1 MADMTLAVP
10 ASERSENIRG
20 IVGMLVA
27 MAVFVL
33 NDTLM
38 KLAAAHLPTGEAIFL
53 RGVFTV
59 GFCLALIYVTNLS
72 WALPLALSPRVALRS
87 LMDIG
92 GTMLFLL
99 ALVHMPLGTFSASCS
114 SRHWR
119 SPRPQPCSWAPR
131 WAGGGGWRQPSG

>member
-53 RGVFTV
+53 RGV
-59 GFCLALIYVTNLS
+59 
-72 WALPLALSPRVALRS
+72 R
-87 LMDIG
+87 
-92 GTMLFLL
+92 
-99 ALVHMPLGTFSASCS
+99 
-114 SRHWR
+114 R
-119 SPRPQPCSWAPR
+119 SPCSRWRCPR
-131 WAGGGGWRQPSG
+131 A